1 MKDAAAT
8 YDNLMTL
15 LGPMFDTFN
24 NSVKDVKKEL
34 EDIQGQLRMIHDA
47 SIKTSDDIEVLKKT
61 SNAHEKRI
69 TELETTAR
77 DNTNGVKEFRRARA
91 VCIAGIS
98 SLATVIFALC
108 TWAMTTYIEN
118 SQHEELVAIRQ
129 KEAATIEQLNADIA
143 KLKKQLEER
152 K

>member
-47 SIKTSDDIEVLKKT
+47 SIKTSDDIEILKKT
-61 SNAHEKRI
+61 TNTHEKRI
-69 TELETTAR
+69 SELEATSR

-91 VCIAGIS
+91 ICIAGVGALA
-98 SLATVIFALC
+98 SLLIGFG
-108 TWAMTTYIEN
+108 TWAITTYLDN
-118 SQHEELVAIRQ
+118 RQHEELLEIRRQ
-129 KEAATIEQLNADIA
+129 EAATVNQLNAEISQ
-143 KLKKQLEER
+143 LKKRLEE